1 MFREENIKTI
11 LYEKFNFVPAKKIVQ
26 YVLDFFHF
34 RHVMKLAKSNEF
46 ELRKWGKCWGGLSSK
61 WSYSRSQAHI
71 CKQMKVVFSFYK
83 NVQMNTPIAFA
94 QYRTMTAYRGNRN
107 VIEDKG
113 TRAGGT
119 VNWHRDSAAAWI
131 NYQSLKRCQ
140 NRLFWHQRFELS

>member
-46 ELRKWGKCWGGLSSK
+46 ELRKWGKCWGDWVRNGVIPDPKHIFVNK
-61 WSYSRSQAHI
+61 WRLYFHF
-71 CKQMKVVFSFYK
+71 MK

-119 VNWHRDSAAAWI
+119 VNWHHDSAAAWI